1 VRIFEIC
8 YQKLME
14 SLESLG
20 RKYMNRR
27 SLPISLIS
35 INEIINKRTWQLLEI
50 DEPYPNVF
58 ADYIDGAHT
67 P

>member
-1 VRIFEIC
+1 
-8 YQKLME
+8 ME